1 MSHVI
6 RYKLHDAREC
16 VLPPGNLWKPPASS
30 TPFGSSPA
38 QGDTPCLPVQPAS
51 GLRLGSARVL
61 ALARRGMPRRAASSA
76 AATSVAQRHS
86 RAGDTPA
93 PHGSLRLPRP
103 PSGRAPRRGYPLPP
117 RTARKRAASRL
128 CRVLALARRGMPRR
142 AALHGRR
149 RWPPPFTPSRGSCRA
164 KVRPASGPTLAGRHA
179 ASSAL
184 SPAMLR
190 LRRHIAGDMRSYTHF
205 SALYPSASKKLTIT
219 KFEIWTMIFPFKV
232 VHNSSSIKKFKTS

>member
-1 MSHVI
+1 MSHVT

-30 TPFGSSPA
+30 TPFGSSPRA
-38 QGDTPCLPVQPAS
+38 GDTPCLPVQPAS
-51 GLRLGSARVL
+51 GLRLGSAAYSLSLV
-61 ALARRGMPRRAASSA
+61 AACLD
-76 AATSVAQRHS
+76 V
-86 RAGDTPA
+86 
-93 PHGSLRLPRP
+93 P
-103 PSGRAPRRGYPLPP
+103 PSTGGE
-117 RTARKRAASRL
+117 
-128 CRVLALARRGMPRR
+128 G
-142 AALHGRR
+142 G
-149 RWPPPFTPSRGSCRA
+149 PPFTPSRGSCRA

-179 ASSAL
+179 ASSAP

>member
-1 MSHVI
+1 MQGNASFPLATYGSL
-6 RYKLHDAREC
+6 R
-16 VLPPGNLWKPPASS
+16 LPRPPSGRA
-30 TPFGSSPA
+30 PA

-51 GLRLGSARVL
+51 GLRLGSA
-61 ALARRGMPRRAASSA
+61 
-76 AATSVAQRHS
+76 
-86 RAGDTPA
+86 
-93 PHGSLRLPRP
+93 
-103 PSGRAPRRGYPLPP
+103 
-117 RTARKRAASRL
+117 
-128 CRVLALARRGMPRR
+128 RVLALARRGMPRR

>member
-1 MSHVI
+1 MQGNASFPLATYGSL
-6 RYKLHDAREC
+6 R
-16 VLPPGNLWKPPASS
+16 LPRPPSGRA
-30 TPFGSSPA
+30 PA

-61 ALARRGMPRRAASSA
+61 ALAHRGMPRRAASSA

-103 PSGRAPRRGYPLPP
+103 PSGRAPAQGIPLASPYSPQAGCVSALPRTRSRSSRHASTCRPP
-117 RTARKRAASRL
+117 RAAK
-128 CRVLALARRGMPRR
+128 VE
-142 AALHGRR
+142 
-149 RWPPPFTPSRGSCRA
+149 PPFTPSRGSCRA

-205 SALYPSASKKLTIT
+205 STLYPSASKKLTIT